1 MLQRTP
7 GVDYVS
13 ADLRPGVAMHSWDIT
28 AVPAPD
34 AAFDAVICSHVLEHV
49 EDDRA
54 ALTETL
60 RVLRPGG
67 WAIVLVPIDLDRA
80 MTLEDPE
87 IVDPAERERVYWQA
101 DHVRLYGADLP
112 ERLRAAGFD
121 VTVDGWARGSTRPR
135 PSASASGAATTSYV
149 LHAASVTDVRALLA
163 LGEAPVAADVAVLA
177 THDHVQGVLVAH
189 VADCA
194 RWRRPRARA
203 RPGPARGVEPSPNSI
218 SMCPRWTK

>member
-1 MLQRTP
+1 MTDPRRGYRVCPRCGSQERHRLLALYLPARTPLGREPVRLLHWAPEPALARMLRRTP

-13 ADLRPGVAMHSWDIT
+13 ADLRPGVAMETWDIT

-34 AAFDAVICSHVLEHV
+34 ESFDAVICSHVLEHV

-67 WAIVLVPIDLDRA
+67 WAIVLVPIDLERA
-80 MTLEDPE
+80 TTLEDPA

-112 ERLRAAGFD
+112 ERLRAAGFE
-121 VTVDGWARGSTRPR
+121 VTVDGWARELEE
-135 PSASASGAATTSYV
+135 ATAERFGIWRGDDVY
-149 LHAASVTDVRALLA
+149 LCRRVT
-163 LGEAPVAADVAVLA
+163 
-177 THDHVQGVLVAH
+177 
-189 VADCA
+189 
-194 RWRRPRARA
+194 
-203 RPGPARGVEPSPNSI
+203 
-218 SMCPRWTK
+218 